1 MKERTNMKWAVLTF
15 ALLSLASCQEKSLDP
30 TLEGYFPEDS
40 GEIRKPVQFA
50 DAMAASGA
58 RADAMLYAH
67 HFDGAKLNSLGEQKL
82 SLMLK
87 DDDSP
92 TPMTVYLNL
101 KEKDAVSKQRQASVV
116 TFLKDQGLADAQIEV
131 IYGDNPASR
140 SPAAMH
146 ISNLGKTD
154 SSDAGGSVGAANPG
168 QGGNSTPSAGGDA
181 GSTVSTG
188 TK

>member
-1 MKERTNMKWAVLTF
+1 MKWAILSF
-15 ALLSLASCQEKSLDP
+15 ALLSLASCQNKSLDP
-30 TLEGYFPEDS
+30 TLETFFPEDS
-40 GEIRKPVQFA
+40 GEIRKPQQFA
-50 DAMAASGA
+50 EVMAASGA
-58 RADAMLYAH
+58 RNDAMLGAY
-67 HFDGAKLNSLGEQKL
+67 HFDGAKLNSLGEDKL

-116 TFLKDQGLADAQIEV
+116 AFLKDKGLADNQIEV
-131 IYGDNPASR
+131 IYGDNPSTR

-146 ISNLGKTD
+146 ITNLGKTD
-154 SSDAGGSVGAANPG
+154 SADSAGSIGQANPG
-168 QGGNSTPSAGGDA
+168 QGTQPPSGGDA
-181 GSTVSTG
+181 STVSTG